1 MVHNMH
7 MTANERSHRERI
19 DALRNIISAR
29 EVHKQE
35 ELVAALQAAG
45 FSVTQSSVSRDL
57 TELGAHK
64 VNGIY
69 TIHRDP
75 TLAAIL
81 TASPAGPNLLV
92 LKTLIGAAQ
101 RVAYTID
108 AANMPEIVGTV
119 AGDDTIFIATPSG
132 EAQEQV
138 RSWLGVG
145 K

>member
-1 MVHNMH
+1 MH
-7 MTANERSHRERI
+7 MTANERSHKERL
-19 DALRNIISAR
+19 DALRAIISAR
-29 EVHKQE
+29 EIHKQE
-35 ELVAALQAAG
+35 ELVTALQAAG

-57 TELGAHK
+57 TEIGAHK
-64 VNGIY
+64 VGGIY
-69 TIHRDP
+69 AIERDP

-108 AANMPEIVGTV
+108 AAGLPEIVGTV
-119 AGDDTIFIATPSG
+119 AGDDTIFIATTSAK
-132 EAQEQV
+132 AQETV
-138 RSWLGVG
+138 KTWLGVR

>member
-1 MVHNMH
+1 MH

-19 DALRNIISAR
+19 DALRDIISAR
-29 EVHKQE
+29 EIHKQE

-57 TELGAHK
+57 TEIGAQK

-69 TIHRDP
+69 ALPEDRDP

-81 TASPAGPNLLV
+81 TAAPAGPYMLV

-108 AANMPEIVGTV
+108 AASKPEIVGTV
-119 AGDDTIFIATPSG
+119 AGDDTIFIATAT
-132 EAQEQV
+132 EEDQQRV
-138 RSWLGVG
+138 ISWLGMA

>member
-1 MVHNMH
+1 MH
-7 MTANERSHRERI
+7 MTASERSHKERI
-19 DALRNIISAR
+19 DALRTIISAR

-57 TELGAHK
+57 TEIGAQK
-64 VNGIY
+64 INGVYSID
-69 TIHRDP
+69 RDP

-81 TASPAGPNLLV
+81 GASAAGPHLLV

-108 AANMPEIVGTV
+108 AAGRPEIVGTV
-119 AGDDTIFIATPSG
+119 AGDDTIFIATTS
-132 EAQEQV
+132 AQAQQTI
-138 RSWLGVG
+138 RTWLGVNR
-145 K
+145 